1 MFVFRLTSELD
12 TEFFKELDIHGR
24 KHDRGVYLAAL
35 QLWKLLHCEL
45 CGRIGCRG
53 DGERNQ
59 DLINVKPRILA
70 PKILGLDF
78 LDWLDSG
85 RGDHMK
91 IVIDSG
97 KVLQCIE
104 DQRCG
109 RTQ

>member
-1 MFVFRLTSELD
+1 MCWLRALSSLLFIIRINRSDCVRFRLTSELD

-53 DGERNQ
+53 DGERDQ

-85 RGDHMK
+85 RE
-91 IVIDSG
+91 I
-97 KVLQCIE
+97 
-104 DQRCG
+104 
-109 RTQ
+109 T